1 MKTALIFGVTGQDG
15 YYLAMHLRSIGYRVI
30 GTSRYGDENRMNRTF
45 QILKEQIKIISVS
58 IIDFRS
64 VMQAVSTIAPDE
76 VYNLAGQTSV
86 GVSYDQPVETLESI
100 ITGTLNILECLRLVA
115 PKAKF
120 YNAGSSECFGDTGN
134 QAATE
139 TTLFKPL
146 SPYAV
151 AKACSTN
158 LVSSYRKS
166 YNLFCCTG
174 ILFNHES
181 PIRSNRFVTK
191 KIVEA
196 AYKVKIGSI
205 QSIQLGNI
213 DIYRDWGWSP
223 DYVKVMHLMLTRD
236 EPLDFLIATGKSVS
250 LADFINMAFSYFNLN
265 WQNHIVIENDL
276 MRPSDIKYS
285 AGDPSLANSILSL
298 DPFHKVEAVI
308 AMMCSHLENS
318 GA

>member
-30 GTSRYGDENRMNRTF
+30 GTSRYGDENRQNRTF
-45 QILKEQIKIISVS
+45 QILSDKIKIISVS

-64 VMQAVSTIAPDE
+64 VMQAISTVAPDE

-100 ITGTLNILECLRLVA
+100 ITGTLNILECIRLVA

-134 QAATE
+134 KPATE
-139 TTLFKPL
+139 NTLFKPL

-158 LVSSYRKS
+158 LVSSYRES

-196 AYKVKIGSI
+196 AYKVKLGSI
-205 QSIQLGNI
+205 HSIQLGNI
-213 DIYRDWGWSP
+213 EIYRDWGWSP
-223 DYVKVMHLMLTRD
+223 DYVKAMHLMLKQD
-236 EPLDFLIATGKSVS
+236 EPLDFVIATGKSVS
-250 LADFINMAFSYFNLN
+250 LADFISMTFSYFNLN
-265 WQNHIVIENDL
+265 WKNHIVIENNL

-285 AGDPSLANSILSL
+285 AGDPSRAKSVLLL
-298 DPFHKVEAVI
+298 EPFHKVEAVI
-308 AMMCSHLENS
+308 EMMCSNLENTIT
-318 GA
+318 

>member
-1 MKTALIFGVTGQDG
+1 MKTALIFGVTGHDG
-15 YYLAMHLRSIGYRVI
+15 YYLAMHLRSIGYRVV
-30 GTSRYGDENRMNRTF
+30 GTSRYGDENRLNNTF
-45 QILKEQIKIISVS
+45 LILKEHIKIISVS

-64 VMQAVSTIAPDE
+64 VMQAISLVAPDE

-100 ITGTLNILECLRLVA
+100 ITGTVNILECLRLVA

-134 QAATE
+134 QPATE
-139 TTLFKPL
+139 NTLFKPL

-181 PIRSNRFVTK
+181 PIRSSRFVTK

-196 AYKVKIGSI
+196 AYKVKIGAI
-205 QSIQLGNI
+205 HSIQLGNI
-213 DIYRDWGWSP
+213 EIYRDWGWSP
-223 DYVKVMHLMLTRD
+223 DYVKAMHLMLRQD

-250 LADFINMAFSYFNLN
+250 LAEFIDMAFSYFNLN
-265 WQNHIVIENDL
+265 WANHVVIESDL

-285 AGDPSLANSILSL
+285 AGDPTLANSTLSL
-298 DPFHKVEAVI
+298 DSFHKVEAVI
-308 AMMCSHLENS
+308 EMMCSHLENS
-318 GA
+318 GI